1 MLGLFGTLN
10 MGVRSL
16 TAQRQGVEVAGHNL
30 ANVNNPAYARQRL
43 RLDAS
48 QTIAT
53 TVGPQGT
60 GVEATGITQVRD
72 TLLDRQIE
80 VETSVT
86 GSLEAQ
92 QRILQYTQA
101 ALGQQIDR
109 QSSGANGAA
118 TAQAAGAQQGIA
130 ENLSDLF
137 NAFQSA
143 STNPTSLAERQVL
156 LMKAQNLT
164 GKFNQV
170 DQRLADLR
178 GSINDSITTDVANAN
193 QLIKQIAKLNDQIT
207 TVEKGSPGV
216 ANDLRDTRQQSVEAL
231 AKLIKVD
238 VSADANGAVDLSVGG
253 LSLVSGNQAV
263 ETLQTYDAGGG
274 QLLLRGTTS
283 GANITP
289 TAGTLH
295 GAIEVRDGAVRTLRD
310 NLNSLASLLVTEVNN
325 AHRNGFGLNGTTGA
339 DFFTGT
345 SATDIK
351 VNQTLVNDP
360 STFQASGTAGA
371 AGDNQV
377 ALRLAQ
383 LADKTHP
390 LINGQTF
397 SQGYAQTV
405 SALGQALASV
415 NAGLNDQS
423 AVQGMLGTQRDS
435 NSGVSVDEEMT
446 DLIKYRKAYEASA
459 KLITTVEDMLDIVMN
474 LKR

>member
-48 QTIAT
+48 LTLAT

-60 GVEATGITQVRD
+60 GVEATGIEQVRD

-118 TAQAAGAQQGIA
+118 AAQAAGAQQGIA

-207 TVEKGSPGV
+207 NVEKGSPGI
-216 ANDLRDTRQQSVEAL
+216 ANDLRDTRQQSIEAL
-231 AKLIKVD
+231 AKIIRVD
-238 VSADANGAVDLSVGG
+238 VSMESTGAVDLSVGG
-253 LSLVSGNQAV
+253 LSLVTGNQAV
-263 ETLQTYDAGGG
+263 ETLQTYDAGNG
-274 QLLLRGTTS
+274 QLLLRGANS
-283 GANITP
+283 GADIAP
-289 TAGTLH
+289 TAGSLH
-295 GAIEVRDGAVRTLRD
+295 GAIEVRDGAVKTLRE

-325 AHRNGFGLNGTTGA
+325 VHRNGFGLNATTGA

-345 SATDIK
+345 NASDIK
-351 VNQTLVNDP
+351 VNQVLVNDP
-360 STFQASGTAGA
+360 SRFQASGTAGA
-371 AGDNQV
+371 AGDNQI
-377 ALRLAQ
+377 ALGLAQ
-383 LADKTHP
+383 LADKTHAG
-390 LINGQTF
+390 LNGQTF
-397 SQGYAQTV
+397 NQGYAQTV

-423 AVQGMLGTQRDS
+423 AVQSMLGTQRDS

-459 KLITTVEDMLDIVMN
+459 KLITTVQDMLDIVMN